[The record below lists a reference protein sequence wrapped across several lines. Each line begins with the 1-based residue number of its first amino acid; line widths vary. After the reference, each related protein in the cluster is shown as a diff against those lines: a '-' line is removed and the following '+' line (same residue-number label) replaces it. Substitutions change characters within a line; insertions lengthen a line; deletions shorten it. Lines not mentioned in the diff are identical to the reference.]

1 MASAFAEQT
10 SVQIWNSVLD
20 RAKPVVSPVAH
31 SAAAEDEEQS
41 KTNTLS
47 AFTPQ
52 GNLF

>member
-1 MASAFAEQT
+1 MASAFAEYT
-10 SVQIWNSVLD
+10 SVQIWNAVLD
-20 RAKPVVSPVAH
+20 PAKPVVVSPAH
-31 SAAAEDEEQS
+31 AAAAEDEEQS

>member
-1 MASAFAEQT
+1 MASAFAEYT
-10 SVQIWNSVLD
+10 SVQIWNAVFNP
-20 RAKPVVSPVAH
+20 AEPMVSLAH
-31 SAAAEDEEQS
+31 SAAAENEEQS